1 MAIENSKKRQRI
13 YKSLLIN
20 LIFVALVV
28 GVIGLV
34 TARFYWELLA
44 PILTILLIVFVF
56 AIRDNVCLW
65 ADKNDVTHVIKDM
78 FMKK

>member
-1 MAIENSKKRQRI
+1 MATENSKQNSKKRQRI

-28 GVIGLV
+28 DVMGLV
-34 TARFYWELLA
+34 TTRFYWELLA
-44 PILTILLIVFVF
+44 PILIILLIVFAI

-65 ADKNDVTHVIKDM
+65 ADKNDVTHQ
-78 FMKK
+78 